1 LWRCAA
7 TMPAVTRSTLLARY
21 VLAEVLVPLANWV
34 VFFFFLFLAMSFLRG
49 TELLL
54 GSAVSA
60 MDLLEFIL
68 FLTPHF
74 LLQAM
79 PIAFLLAIL
88 LGLGRLSEDG
98 ELTAMRALGV
108 GPWKLLA
115 WPMSLAVVLGIAS
128 LAVTWTLEPWG
139 MRAVTRSAKELIKRN
154 VMGDVRP
161 EVFYDDIPN
170 FVLYTERVLPN
181 GIWENVLI
189 HDARDPA
196 APQLLLAQR
205 GHLEPAERDEV
216 KLLLNGGNLHRVNP
230 AQGDYAV
237 ADFEKG
243 QLMLSVEGAM
253 GKNTFKRPHEELT
266 PTELLEAA
274 ATDPNPLP
282 FLVTFHTR
290 LGRAVMPLAFA
301 LLATALALGGR
312 GARRGRGILLSI
324 VAYVL
329 YYVTMQVG
337 AGLGAKGHLPP
348 MLAGQVANLVFL
360 ALGAWAMARAAREG
374 TTR

>member
-1 LWRCAA
+1 
-7 TMPAVTRSTLLARY
+7 MPRSSILARY

-60 MDLLEFIL
+60 MDLLAFIL
-68 FLTPHF
+68 YLTPHF

-88 LGLGRLSEDG
+88 LGIGRLSEDG

-115 WPMSLAVVLGIAS
+115 WPMSLAVLLGLTS
-128 LAVTWTLEPWG
+128 LAVTCTLEPWG
-139 MRAVTRSAKELIKRN
+139 MRAVSRSASELIKRN

-161 EVFYDDIPN
+161 EVFYDDLPN
-170 FVLYTERVLPN
+170 FVLYTEKVLPG

-189 HDARDPA
+189 HDSRDPA
-196 APQLLLAQR
+196 APQLLLARR
-205 GHLEPAERDEV
+205 GHLEPETEHDEV
-216 KLLLNGGNLHRVNP
+216 RLLLTGGNLHRFNP

-237 ADFEKG
+237 ADFERG
-243 QLMLSVEGAM
+243 QLLLSVEGAM

-266 PTELLEAA
+266 PGQLLQAA
-274 ATDPNPLP
+274 ASDENPLP
-282 FLVTFHTR
+282 YLVTFHSR
-290 LGRAVMPLAFA
+290 LGRAVTPLAFA

-324 VAYVL
+324 VGYVL
-329 YYVTMQVG
+329 YYVVMQVG
-337 AGLGAKGHLPP
+337 AGLGAKGQLPP
-348 MLAGQVANLVFL
+348 ALAGQLANVVFF
-360 ALGAWAMARAAREG
+360 ALGAWAMVRASREG
-374 TTR
+374 TARA

>member
-1 LWRCAA
+1 
-7 TMPAVTRSTLLARY
+7 MPSSSLLARY

-54 GSAVSA
+54 GSAVGA
-60 MDLLEFIL
+60 ADLLAFVL
-68 FLTPHF
+68 YLTPHF

-79 PIAFLLAIL
+79 PIALLLAIL

-115 WPMSLAVVLGIAS
+115 WPMSLAVVLGLGS

-139 MRAVTRSAKELIKRN
+139 MRAVTTSATELIKRN

-170 FVLYTERVLPN
+170 FVLYAERVLPT
-181 GIWENVLI
+181 GVWENVLI
-189 HDARDPA
+189 HDSRDRE
-196 APQLLLAQR
+196 APQLLLAR
-205 GHLEPAERDEV
+205 NGHLEPEAAADEV
-216 KLLLNGGNLHRVNP
+216 RMMLEGGNLHRINP
-230 AQGDYAV
+230 EQGDYAV
-237 ADFEKG
+237 AEFERA
-243 QLMLSVEGAM
+243 QLLLNVQGAM

-266 PTELLEAA
+266 PSQLLEAA

-282 FLVTFHTR
+282 YLVTYHAR
-290 LGRAVMPLAFA
+290 IGRAVMPLAFA
-301 LLATALALGGR
+301 LLATALAIGGR

-324 VAYVL
+324 AGYVL
-329 YYVTMQVG
+329 YYVLMQVG
-337 AGLGAKGHLPP
+337 AGLGAKGVLPP
-348 MLAGQVANLVFL
+348 IVAGQIANALFF
-360 ALGAWAMARAAREG
+360 ALGAFAMVRAGREG
-374 TTR
+374 TLR